1 MSSPSP
7 PGLARAPYSGS
18 TARRRP
24 GRRSGSL
31 SPAIRGASCGVGRSA
46 SATRCRE
53 TRRRSRVACRSGRG
67 SAARAPDSLGR
78 RDRSVV
84 AGRLPPRSGGSAPA
98 VPGRGDRLGARGHA
112 RDALRRDDRF
122 APALDGADSARP
134 RAARRDER
142 GAPERALPGPAV
154 DRGRAGIRGVRAA
167 ARPRPARA
175 VGPVR
180 APVGARGRAGD
191 AARADPGAG
200 RRPGRRG
207 AARARGGR
215 GRPARAGAAPV
226 AASGR
231 LAGAGAE
238 PRGGDG
244 GAGVRPA
251 GRHAG
256 AASRLVRAGSRGA
269 RRGRAPRRDRSAV
282 ALARVRGLSFGY
294 PGAAPALRDV
304 SLDVEPGEVVA
315 LFGPSG
321 SGKSTLLRAL
331 AGLVPHFHG
340 GRFSGRVEVAGCDT
354 RTVRPAELAGTVATL
369 FQDPEDQVVFTRV
382 VAEVAFG
389 LENLGLPPL
398 EIVPRAFEALA
409 AGGAAVVVSEQ
420 RPERVLEACDRVLFV
435 ESGLIRADEPLPAAW
450 VPRDAQLPA
459 S

>member
-7 PGLARAPYSGS
+7 PGLAR
-18 TARRRP
+18 
-24 GRRSGSL
+24 
-31 SPAIRGASCGVGRSA
+31 
-46 SATRCRE
+46 
-53 TRRRSRVACRSGRG
+53 
-67 SAARAPDSLGR
+67 

-84 AGRLPPRSGGSAPA
+84 AGRVPPRSGGSAPA

-142 GAPERALPGPAV
+142 GAPERALPGPAA

-200 RRPGRRG
+200 RSRARRG
-207 AARARGGR
+207 AARAWGGR

-256 AASRLVRAGSRGA
+256 AASRLAGAGSRGA

-340 GRFSGRVEVAGCDT
+340 GRFAGRVEIAGRDT
-354 RTVRPAELAGTVATL
+354 RRTRPAELAGPVATL
-369 FQDPEDQVVFTRV
+369 FQDPEEQVIFGRV
-382 VAEVAFG
+382 EAEVAFG
-389 LENLGLPPL
+389 LENIGAPPDEIGERATRAL
-398 EIVPRAFEALA
+398 ER
-409 AGGAAVVVSEQ
+409 
-420 RPERVLEACDRVLFV
+420 
-435 ESGLIRADEPLPAAW
+435 
-450 VPRDAQLPA
+450 
-459 S
+459 